1 MEGRESAAA
10 DRDARGRRD
19 RERTEPETGK
29 AAVPRW
35 RAVLKEN
42 LEIAVLVATGLVAM
56 ITVVGTV
63 VGSARWLK
71 ADLEAD
77 IAQVKHDL
85 EADIAQLRHDLEA
98 DIAQLRHDL
107 EAKIGGV
114 AGDMEWRIDTTSGGL
129 QHQIVGLREQMN
141 SMQQQINALQEQV
154 AQIALRLPARDPDG
168 SSGPAGAPDFIGSAS
183 GAPE

>member
-1 MEGRESAAA
+1 MERLENPAT
-10 DRDARGRRD
+10 DRNARGRRD

-77 IAQVKHDL
+77 IAQ
-85 EADIAQLRHDLEA
+85 LRHDLE
-98 DIAQLRHDL
+98 DKIA
-107 EAKIGGV
+107 GV

-154 AQIALRLPARDPDG
+154 AQIALRLPARDPDRG
-168 SSGPAGAPDFIGSAS
+168 SGLAGAPDFIGSAS

>member
-1 MEGRESAAA
+1 MERRESTATDLEAL
-10 DRDARGRRD
+10 GRHD
-19 RERTEPETGK
+19 RERAEPGTGK

-35 RAVLKEN
+35 RAALKEN
-42 LEIAVLVATGLVAM
+42 LEIAVLAATGLVAM

-63 VGSARWLK
+63 VGSAWWLK
-71 ADLEAD
+71 ADLEAEIGRLD
-77 IAQVKHDL
+77 ANIAQVKHDL

-98 DIAQLRHDL
+98 Q
-107 EAKIGGV
+107 IGGV

-129 QHQIVGLREQMN
+129 QYQIVGLREQMN

-154 AQIALRLPARDPDG
+154 AEIALRLPARDPDG
-168 SSGPAGAPDFIGSAS
+168 GSGLAGPPKFIESAS

>member
-1 MEGRESAAA
+1 MERLENPAT
-10 DRDARGRRD
+10 DRNARGRRD

-98 DIAQLRHDL
+98 
-107 EAKIGGV
+107 KIGGV

-154 AQIALRLPARDPDG
+154 AQIALRLPARDPDRG
-168 SSGPAGAPDFIGSAS
+168 SGLAGAPDFIGSAS

>member
-1 MEGRESAAA
+1 MERLESTATDRE
-10 DRDARGRRD
+10 ARGRHG
-19 RERTEPETGK
+19 RERAEPETGK

-77 IAQVKHDL
+77 IAQ
-85 EADIAQLRHDLEA
+85 LRHDLE
-98 DIAQLRHDL
+98 DKIA
-107 EAKIGGV
+107 GV

-141 SMQQQINALQEQV
+141 SMQQQINAIQEQV

-168 SSGPAGAPDFIGSAS
+168 GSGPAGAPDFIGSAS